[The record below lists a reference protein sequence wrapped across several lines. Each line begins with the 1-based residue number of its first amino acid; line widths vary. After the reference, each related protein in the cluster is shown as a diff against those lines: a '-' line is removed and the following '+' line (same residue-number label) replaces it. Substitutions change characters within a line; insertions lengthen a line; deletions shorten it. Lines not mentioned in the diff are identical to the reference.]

1 MQIRDINLK
10 ELTASEGMILTDG
23 KDFARQTRLAEGVDP
38 SKWYEIPEAEYEGIM
53 AEQEK
58 ANMPMGAI

>member
-23 KDFARQTRLAEGVDP
+23 KDFARITRLAEGVDP
-38 SKWYEIPEAEYEGIM
+38 AKWHEIPEAEYERIM
-53 AEQEK
+53 AEKEAENRLK
-58 ANMPMGAI
+58 LT

>member
-23 KDFARQTRLAEGVDP
+23 KDFARQTRLAEDVDP
-38 SKWYEIPEAEYEGIM
+38 STWYEIPEAEYEQIM
-53 AEQEK
+53 TEK
-58 ANMPMGAI
+58 EAQNKI